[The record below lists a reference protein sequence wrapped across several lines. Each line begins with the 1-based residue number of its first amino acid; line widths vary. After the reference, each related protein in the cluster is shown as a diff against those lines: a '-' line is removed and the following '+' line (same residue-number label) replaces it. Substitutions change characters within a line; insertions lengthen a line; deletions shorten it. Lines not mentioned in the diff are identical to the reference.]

1 MKSPRIRLLGR
12 VTGVPVYLVDGEK
25 IRNEADG
32 ERIEFTSGG
41 HGYVYPHF
49 IPKGEI
55 WIDDAIHGAI
65 DRMATTYHEAV
76 ERDLMKDYAY
86 SYGKAHSIAS
96 KLEIEFRRQL
106 ARRPGFY
113 RKFDGKLVDHWIR
126 TTCPHC
132 A

>member
-55 WIDDAIHGAI
+55 WIDD
-65 DRMATTYHEAV
+65 
-76 ERDLMKDYAY
+76 
-86 SYGKAHSIAS
+86 
-96 KLEIEFRRQL
+96 
-106 ARRPGFY
+106 
-113 RKFDGKLVDHWIR
+113 KLVNDVPAKDRNIAMVFQNYALY
-126 TTCPHC
+126 PHMTVFENMAFALIC
-132 A
+132 LDLP